1 MNTAQKIG
9 FKKKLALNVFNKYK
23 KAQTQLH
30 ELTYFFW
37 ECTLRCNINCLHCGS
52 DCHKQSG
59 VKDMPA
65 EDFLKVAK
73 QVGQNYNPNKVMI
86 VITGGEP
93 LVRKDLEEVG
103 YELYKMGFPWGFV
116 TNGFA
121 LSEKRF
127 DSLLKSG
134 LRSVTVS
141 LDGFKENH
149 DWLRGITGS
158 YEKALNAI
166 KMITKADELVYDVV
180 TCVNQ
185 RNFSELEELKK
196 MLISIGVKKWR
207 IFTIF
212 PIGRAKENAEL
223 TISDEQFKELMEFI
237 KKTRKEGKINLSY
250 GCEGYLGNYE
260 NEVRDG
266 YYFCR
271 AGINIASVLADG
283 SIAACPNI
291 NHAYIQGNI
300 YQDDFM
306 DVWQNKYQQ
315 YRDRN
320 WMKCN
325 SCSDCEVFKYCQ
337 GNGMHLRNPETNDVL
352 HCHYKKLS

>member
-93 LVRKDLEEVG
+93 LVRKDLEDVG

-127 DSLLKSG
+127 HSLLKSG

-141 LDGFKENH
+141 LDGFQRKSRLAERNNRK
-149 DWLRGITGS
+149 LRESTG
-158 YEKALNAI
+158 
-166 KMITKADELVYDVV
+166 
-180 TCVNQ
+180 
-185 RNFSELEELKK
+185 
-196 MLISIGVKKWR
+196 
-207 IFTIF
+207 
-212 PIGRAKENAEL
+212 
-223 TISDEQFKELMEFI
+223 
-237 KKTRKEGKINLSY
+237 
-250 GCEGYLGNYE
+250 
-260 NEVRDG
+260 
-266 YYFCR
+266 
-271 AGINIASVLADG
+271 
-283 SIAACPNI
+283 
-291 NHAYIQGNI
+291 
-300 YQDDFM
+300 
-306 DVWQNKYQQ
+306 
-315 YRDRN
+315 
-320 WMKCN
+320 CN
-325 SCSDCEVFKYCQ
+325 
-337 GNGMHLRNPETNDVL
+337 
-352 HCHYKKLS
+352 